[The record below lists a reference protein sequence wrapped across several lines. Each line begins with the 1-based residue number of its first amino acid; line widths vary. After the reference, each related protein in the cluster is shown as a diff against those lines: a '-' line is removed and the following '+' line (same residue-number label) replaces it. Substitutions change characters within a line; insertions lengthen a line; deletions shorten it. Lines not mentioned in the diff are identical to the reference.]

1 MSYYYTNIKANNID
15 ESTFGYRISEALI
28 NNDYLTALNLYSN
41 FLQSILKRIL
51 SINKNNSKVKEFVT
65 YLINNETNIHTM
77 IIYLIQY
84 CKDISLYPRTSPS
97 PLQSSLPTS
106 ISEITSVE
114 NIFTLIN
121 SEELS
126 SRLYLS
132 CHFNTFLM
140 RIIKL
145 NIDNIQ
151 KPLIDKDNLEIW
163 KMIYYKIINEYPR
176 YDIHSLSI
184 SSLWFQQLKL
194 IYYLCEVSLN
204 NVSGENSPPDY
215 LIKYQTLN
223 QENEILKENCNKY
236 QEALDVAK
244 SQVDQKDIFIEKY
257 MDELLNIINKHK
269 QVLKDDDDLA
279 HIKTKLDELSS
290 SLVVSLNQ
298 NKQQIEMNEKEL
310 REKYNELQRLNN
322 DTKILLEAQF
332 KKSQQLEEEKNKIQK
347 LNDELQY
354 IRSESEKANE
364 MLRKNHEKD
373 IASLQLR
380 IKQNDSQNEKAL
392 QIRITH
398 LEKEKETNEIR
409 IMDLEKEI
417 KYEKENNEMLRE
429 EKYNE
434 KENYEKNINYYK
446 EIIEKESQDLKVEK
460 EKYQNHVNK
469 LEKDIIKNKKRIAYL
484 ENIAKKYTNLTTEK
498 ERKCNEEYQNY
509 IEEDRLSKE
518 RIAHLE
524 DIAKKYT
531 NLATENER
539 KYNEEY
545 QNYID
550 HINKLEKENRSSKER
565 IAYLESITNENE
577 RKYHEEY
584 QNYIDHINKLEKEN
598 RLSKEHI
605 AYLESMAKEY
615 TENERKCNED
625 YQNYIEQIKNQSIYI
640 SKINTDLNNVEKLN
654 KNLYD
659 ENKKLVTSLENCEE
673 NIKEYDIMF
682 KNNKDLKHMQQ
693 YLIDQLSYIKI
704 SLENIITKL
713 PIQHNIVVKK
723 EEKKEEE
730 EKEKEK
736 ISIIINEIQIYLN
749 MLKDIHFENYLQSLN
764 QFFDDI
770 KNKEISLNN
779 LLIRLETILD
789 IWKNM

>member
-121 SEELS
+121 NEELS

-151 KPLIDKDNLEIW
+151 KPLIDKNNLEIW

-215 LIKYQTLN
+215 LIKYQTLS

-236 QEALDVAK
+236 QQALDVAK

-279 HIKTKLDELSS
+279 HIKIKLDELSS

-347 LNDELQY
+347 LNDELQH
-354 IRSESEKANE
+354 IRSESEKAIE
-364 MLRKNHEKD
+364 MLRKQNDDEKKNHEKD

-417 KYEKENNEMLRE
+417 KYEKENNEMLRK

-446 EIIEKESQDLKVEK
+446 EIIEKESQDLKVAK

-469 LEKDIIKNKKRIAYL
+469 LEKDIIENKEHIAYL
-484 ENIAKKYTNLTTEK
+484 ENIVKKYTNLTTEK

-509 IEEDRLSKE
+509 IEEDRISKE
-518 RIAHLE
+518 RIAYLE
-524 DIAKKYT
+524 NIVKKYT
-531 NLATENER
+531 NLER

-550 HINKLEKENRSSKER
+550 HINKLEKENRLNKER
-565 IAYLESITNENE
+565 IAYLES
-577 RKYHEEY
+577 
-584 QNYIDHINKLEKEN
+584 
-598 RLSKEHI
+598 
-605 AYLESMAKEY
+605 MVKEY
-615 TENERKCNED
+615 TENERKCNEE
-625 YQNYIEQIKNQSIYI
+625 YQNYIEQINNQSIYI

-659 ENKKLVTSLENCEE
+659 ENKKLVASLENCEE

-682 KNNKDLKHMQQ
+682 KNNKDLKHTQQ

-704 SLENIITKL
+704 SLEYIITKL

-730 EKEKEK
+730 KEKEK
-736 ISIIINEIQIYLN
+736 ISIIINEIQIYLS

-789 IWKNM
+789 I